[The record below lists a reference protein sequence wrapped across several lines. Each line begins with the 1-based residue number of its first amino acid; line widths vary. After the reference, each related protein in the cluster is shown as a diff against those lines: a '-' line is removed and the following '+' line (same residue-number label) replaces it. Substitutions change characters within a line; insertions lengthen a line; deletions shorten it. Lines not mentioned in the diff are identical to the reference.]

1 MELVQVIHV
10 SGEASLNEAINAAA
24 WIDAILLDSGN
35 QSLAG
40 MELGGTGGTH
50 DWSESR
56 RIRNAVGKPVFL
68 AGGLNAANL
77 HNAVVTVQP
86 YGLDVCSGLRTN
98 SLLDAR
104 KVNDLMH
111 ELQ

>member
-1 MELVQVIHV
+1 
-10 SGEASLNEAINAAA
+10 
-24 WIDAILLDSGN
+24 
-35 QSLAG
+35 
-40 MELGGTGGTH
+40 
-50 DWSESR
+50 
-56 RIRNAVGKPVFL
+56 VGKPVFL